1 MSNTP
6 EHFSAE
12 MVKDLRE
19 RLRDAIVWPSHGL
32 PEGFSNSP
40 SDPTKAL
47 SCVDS
52 LHMMPGFVLCGYQ
65 FCAGANGNGFVFAMP
80 EDVPFPDPSECP
92 QQEVEAVSGVFL
104 DSPKPPQAL
113 EHFMA
118 GIEGDGAAQSYL
130 EASILFRELTEF
142 GAIWHGCEWS
152 THAVLDT
159 DPFDPATGQT
169 DRDDDDF
176 LWDPAKWQ
184 WHGRRPSDWRPS
196 VALRENGGAD
206 VRFITLSE
214 LGTSALYKHHDRF
227 ARGSL
232 RPKTTQ
238 KTLAVGPGGYVF

>member
-1 MSNTP
+1 MTNTP

-12 MVKDLRE
+12 MVTKLRE
-19 RLRDAIVWPSHGL
+19 RLRDAIEWPSRGL
-32 PEGFSNSP
+32 PEGVSISP

-47 SCVDS
+47 LCVEC

-65 FCAGANGNGFVFAMP
+65 FVAGANGNGFVFAMP

-92 QQEVEAVSGVFL
+92 RQEVEAVPGVFL

-113 EHFMA
+113 EHFMD
-118 GIEGDGAAQSYL
+118 GIEGDGTAQSYL

-159 DPFDPATGQT
+159 DPFDQGTPQTGRHE
-169 DRDDDDF
+169 DGA
-176 LWDPAKWQ
+176 LWDPVKWQ

-196 VALRENGGAD
+196 VILRENGGAD
-206 VRFITLSE
+206 VQFITSSE
-214 LGTSALYKHHDRF
+214 LGSSTIYRHRDRF
-227 ARGSL
+227 VRGSL

-238 KTLAVGPGGYVF
+238 RTLAVGPGGYVS